1 MSTAHVM
8 LNLICKTTEMDCQ
21 PIEQLPPRLIYGKVA
36 DQRAFGSVPTKLF
49 ELFLTVHHDGPDDSG
64 PAKLFLVSGARFDRI
79 QYFAVGTADG
89 HGPPGVL
96 CHSSCQCQCFLCPSE
111 VERDH

>member
-1 MSTAHVM
+1 M

-21 PIEQLPPRLIYGKVA
+21 PIEQLPLRLIYGEVA

-49 ELFLTVHHDGPDDSG
+49 ELFLIVHHDGPDDSG

-79 QYFAVGTADG
+79 QYFAVGTAHDN
-89 HGPPGVL
+89 GPTGVL
-96 CHSSCQCQCFLCPSE
+96 CHPPCKRQRFLFISE